1 MSITLFNKKY
11 QSNKITNIKNENSN
25 GQNNNESLYRTARY
39 GASFGAGIGL
49 GDGYLS
55 SVLVKRDIRNTMN
68 GFKNFTY
75 EQKKQAIRG
84 LHNQNMTVRQY
95 KEFANK
101 ILNMSTPKT
110 MLKRALL
117 YGSIT
122 AAAGMILDIYK
133 KLRKNKT

>member
-1 MSITLFNKKY
+1 MSITLFNKKH
-11 QSNKITNIKNENSN
+11 QPNKITNLQSDSTK
-25 GQNNNESLYRTARY
+25 GQNNNETLYRSARY
-39 GASFGAGIGL
+39 GASFGVGIGL
-49 GDGYLS
+49 GDGFLS

-75 EQKKQAIRG
+75 EQKKQAVKG

-101 ILNMSTPKT
+101 ILNISTPKT

-133 KLRKNKT
+133 KLGKNKT